1 MTRWEYR
8 LVEIPYGPGEESYEL
23 GRLGQDGWEA
33 VGMHVR
39 EGANEEAPLHP
50 YTLMVLMKR
59 PAKTDSAGAPRGR

>member
-23 GRLGQDGWEA
+23 GKLGLEGWEA

-39 EGANEEAPLHP
+39 EAGADDEAPLHR
-50 YTLMVLMKR
+50 YVLMVLLKR
-59 PAKTDSAGAPRGR
+59 PVTEGHV